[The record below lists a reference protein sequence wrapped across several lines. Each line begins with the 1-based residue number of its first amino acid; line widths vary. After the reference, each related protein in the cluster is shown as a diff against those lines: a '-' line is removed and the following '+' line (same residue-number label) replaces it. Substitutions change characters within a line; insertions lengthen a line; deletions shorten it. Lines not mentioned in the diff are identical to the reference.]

1 MSVIRIVLHNNLIH
15 FGSPASTTFR
25 SASHPTAVALTE
37 VIPVEEAETAGFG
50 LLLKFAGRPA
60 VGASGLHVG
69 HGPNDLSRV
78 VFERFGTEADV
89 GLARR

>member
-1 MSVIRIVLHNNLIH
+1 VAEG
-15 FGSPASTTFR
+15 GSPYSIQR
-25 SASHPTAVALTE
+25 HE
-37 VIPVEEAETAGFG
+37 VFSKFILEVVPVEEAETAGFR

-89 GLARR
+89 GPARR